1 MSKVSNPGS
10 RAGSAKSGMSE
21 ARRERLMDI

>member
-1 MSKVSNPGS
+1 
-10 RAGSAKSGMSE
+10 MSE